1 MSLWFDCCVIVCFFS
16 ISVHPSQDKA
26 TVPSIVSP
34 HVHIPPR
41 GGNML
46 LVLRVRPCPT
56 SCSGPRPFY
65 VLSSRVGLS
74 SSRPGGAVGG
84 DVGCR
89 RLKELQR
96 RSHWATGGGRCQGG
110 RDSLL

>member
-1 MSLWFDCCVIVCFFS
+1 
-16 ISVHPSQDKA
+16 
-26 TVPSIVSP
+26 
-34 HVHIPPR
+34 
-41 GGNML
+41 ML

-84 DVGCR
+84 TLAAGGSKSCRDVLIGPR
-89 RLKELQR
+89 GGDGAREEET
-96 RSHWATGGGRCQGG
+96 RSS
-110 RDSLL
+110 DSQ